1 LVEGT
6 GDSRGRCSGTQRI
19 VDFCASRVEASMG
32 GGRRVGR
39 ETAGFDECSSNM
51 EVKAN
56 ALECVMV
63 R

>member
-1 LVEGT
+1 
-6 GDSRGRCSGTQRI
+6 
-19 VDFCASRVEASMG
+19 MG